1 MKLTWYYLY
10 IMKVSNKKLTAV
22 LKKRSLGRL
31 LNEIK
36 MLKSS
41 TDLDKFFGEIFTKD
55 EKEMILR
62 RIVVAD
68 MLERK
73 FKYREIEKTLSI
85 SRLTISKV
93 RDMLVK
99 RGYGRN
105 PGRKRVYSM
114 SVDHKRRKQKPLLG
128 YYKGA
133 ASII

>member
-10 IMKVSNKKLTAV
+10 TMKVSNKKLTAV
-22 LKKRSLGRL
+22 LRKRSLGRL

-36 MLKSS
+36 IVKSAA
-41 TDLDKFFGEIFTKD
+41 DLDKFLGEIFTKD
-55 EKEMILR
+55 EKEIILR
-62 RIVVAD
+62 RMIVAD

-73 FKYREIEKTLSI
+73 FKYREIEKALGI

-93 RDMLVK
+93 RDILAK

-105 PGRKRVYSM
+105 PDRKRVYSGDL
-114 SVDHKRRKQKPLLG
+114 DHKKRRQKPLLG